1 MKVKRQNHT
10 VVFRGL
16 VLVVAFALAIL
27 CMPFNGLVALAQMSQ
42 YTDYS
47 YMTIGKVDEEVS
59 TSVVKG
65 STYYIPN
72 AYIGGSNNFIVGKTQ
87 DGELE
92 SNVTLKSSKVTVRYS
107 SLDLKEI

>member
-59 TSVVKG
+59 TSVVKVAHIIFQML
-65 STYYIPN
+65 TLVEAI
-72 AYIGGSNNFIVGKTQ
+72 TLL
-87 DGELE
+87 LE
-92 SNVTLKSSKVTVRYS
+92 KLKMEN
-107 SLDLKEI
+107 LKAM